1 MSQRTSKIYNLI
13 NSPWFYI
20 FFQKIMSGTSFRKK
34 IIIKNIKNSKVKVL
48 DIGCGP
54 AEVLNYIPNSVY
66 YGYDIDQRSI
76 NYAKKKY
83 KDKNHHFFCKKFR
96 KSEIKKLPKI
106 DYVILFGIVHHLND
120 EEVKNLFELCKKV
133 MKKNAVLLT
142 EDPIL
147 IKNQNP
153 IARFLIKN
161 DRGMNIREKSN
172 YLKLVSAY
180 FKNIRAKITHQ
191 FFVPYTWF
199 SIICKK

>member
-13 NSPWFYI
+13 NSPLFYI

-66 YGYDIDQRSI
+66 YGYDIDPRSI

-83 KDKNHHFFCKKFR
+83 KDKNHHFFCKKFG

-172 YLKLVSAY
+172 YLKLVNVY

-199 SIICKK
+199 STICKK

>member
-13 NSPWFYI
+13 NSPLFYI

-54 AEVLNYIPNSVY
+54 AEVLNYIPNAVY

-83 KDKNHHFFCKKFR
+83 KDKNHHFFCKKFG

-153 IARFLIKN
+153 IARFFIKN

-172 YLKLVSAY
+172 YLKLANAY

-199 SIICKK
+199 STICKK

>member
-13 NSPWFYI
+13 NSPLFYI

-66 YGYDIDQRSI
+66 YGYDIDPRSI

-83 KDKNHHFFCKKFR
+83 KDKNHHFFCKKFG

-153 IARFLIKN
+153 IARFFIKN

-172 YLKLVSAY
+172 YLKLVNVY

-199 SIICKK
+199 STICKK

>member
-13 NSPWFYI
+13 NSPLFYI

-66 YGYDIDQRSI
+66 YGYDIDPRSI

-83 KDKNHHFFCKKFR
+83 KDKNHHFFCKKFG

-172 YLKLVSAY
+172 YLKLVNVY

-199 SIICKK
+199 SVICKK

>member
-13 NSPWFYI
+13 NSPLFYI

-66 YGYDIDQRSI
+66 YGYDIDPRSI

-83 KDKNHHFFCKKFR
+83 KDNNHHFFCKKFG

-153 IARFLIKN
+153 IARFFIKN
-161 DRGMNIREKSN
+161 DRGMNIREKR
-172 YLKLVSAY
+172 K
-180 FKNIRAKITHQ
+180 
-191 FFVPYTWF
+191 
-199 SIICKK
+199 

>member
-1 MSQRTSKIYNLI
+1 
-13 NSPWFYI
+13 
-20 FFQKIMSGTSFRKK
+20 MSGTSFRKK

-66 YGYDIDQRSI
+66 YGYDIDPRSI

-83 KDKNHHFFCKKFR
+83 KDKNHHFFCKKFG

-172 YLKLVSAY
+172 YLKLVNVY

-199 SIICKK
+199 STICKK

>member
-1 MSQRTSKIYNLI
+1 MSQRNSKIYNLI
-13 NSPWFYI
+13 NSPLFYI

-66 YGYDIDQRSI
+66 YGYDIDPRSI

-83 KDKNHHFFCKKFR
+83 KDKNHHFFCKKFG

-172 YLKLVSAY
+172 YLKLVNVY

-199 SIICKK
+199 STICKK

>member
-13 NSPWFYI
+13 NSPLFYI

-66 YGYDIDQRSI
+66 YGYDIDPRSI

-83 KDKNHHFFCKKFR
+83 KDKNHHFFCKKFG

-153 IARFLIKN
+153 IARFFIKN

-172 YLKLVSAY
+172 YLKLFNAY
-180 FKNIRAKITHQ
+180 FKNIRTKITHQ

-199 SIICKK
+199 STICKK